1 MLGGPQALKAS
12 MPREG
17 FFDGF
22 GVRFLMDLGLGFRF
36 VPFGVFIRVCGALK
50 HALREG
56 LDNGFI
62 RS

>member
-1 MLGGPQALKAS
+1 
-12 MPREG
+12 
-17 FFDGF
+17 
-22 GVRFLMDLGLGFRF
+22 MDLGLGFRF